1 MNVLMRLTTAC
12 VVLTLVCISLSS
24 PRALASQ
31 KEDFASLEAEAIR
44 ALRPESEL
52 FAERAALVA
61 RLQAGSER
69 APDANQRARL
79 ALLWLRAVR
88 SVLATIPF
96 GPSAEPT
103 SRDWLAR
110 HENVVVYSEP
120 AGQWLLIPEVIWKI
134 HNAHRSA
141 ASAEAIA
148 WFAIENGY
156 PGECEGYIPCYA
168 NIMNWLDGE
177 YLRRHPQGPHASVIA
192 DQVHSSLSESV
203 KRLSE
208 PDAKSYL
215 DPATDCGDLKSG
227 LVPLRQAIDKSNA
240 KSRAA
245 AINVVDVLLARC
257 R

>member
-1 MNVLMRLTTAC
+1 MA
-12 VVLTLVCISLSS
+12 VCISLQHSH
-24 PRALASQ
+24 AFASQ
-31 KEDFASLEAEAIR
+31 KEDFASLEAEATR
-44 ALRPESEL
+44 ALRPETEL
-52 FAERAALVA
+52 FAERTALVA
-61 RLQAGSER
+61 RLQVASER

-88 SVLATIPF
+88 WVLATITS
-96 GPSAEPT
+96 GPSPEEPY
-103 SRDWLAR
+103 RDWLGR
-110 HENVVVYSEP
+110 HQKVVVYSEP
-120 AGQWLLIPEVIWKI
+120 AGQWLLIPEVIWKV
-134 HNAHRSA
+134 HDAHRSA

-177 YLRRHPQGPHASVIA
+177 YLRRHPRGPHASESVER
-192 DQVHSSLSESV
+192 VHSSLSESV

-215 DPATDCGDLKSG
+215 NPSTDCGDLKSG
-227 LVPLRQAIDKSNA
+227 LVPLREAIDKSNA
-240 KSRAA
+240 ERRAA
-245 AINVVDVLLARC
+245 VVSVIDVLLERC

>member
-1 MNVLMRLTTAC
+1 MNVLMRRTTAC
-12 VVLTLVCISLSS
+12 LALMLVWISLSS

-61 RLQAGSER
+61 RLQAGSEG

-88 SVLATIPF
+88 WVLATITS
-96 GPSAEPT
+96 GPSPEEPH
-103 SRDWLAR
+103 RDWLAR
-110 HENVVVYSEP
+110 HEKLVVYSEP
-120 AGQWLLIPEVIWKI
+120 AGQWLLIPEVIWKV
-134 HNAHRSA
+134 HDAHRSS

-168 NIMNWLDGE
+168 NVMNWLDGE
-177 YLRRHPQGPHASVIA
+177 YLRRHPQGPHASEIVE
-192 DQVHSSLSESV
+192 QVRSSLSESV

-215 DPATDCGDLKSG
+215 NPSTDCGDLKSG
-227 LVPLRQAIDKSNA
+227 LVPLRQAIEKSNA
-240 KSRAA
+240 SRRTAA
-245 AINVVDVLLARC
+245 VTVIDVLLARC

>member
-1 MNVLMRLTTAC
+1 MA
-12 VVLTLVCISLSS
+12 VCISLQYS
-24 PRALASQ
+24 PAFASQ
-31 KEDFASLEAEAIR
+31 KEDFASLEAEATR
-44 ALRPESEL
+44 ALRPETEL

-88 SVLATIPF
+88 GVLATITS
-96 GPSAEPT
+96 GPSPEEPY
-103 SRDWLAR
+103 RDWLER
-110 HENVVVYSEP
+110 HQKVVVYSEP
-120 AGQWLLIPEVIWKI
+120 AGQWLLIPEVIWKV
-134 HNAHRSA
+134 HDAHRSA

-177 YLRRHPQGPHASVIA
+177 YLRRHPRGPHASEIVE
-192 DQVHSSLSESV
+192 QVHSSLSESV

-215 DPATDCGDLKSG
+215 NPSTDCGDLKSG
-227 LVPLRQAIDKSNA
+227 LVPLREAIDKSNA
-240 KSRAA
+240 GRRVAA
-245 AINVVDVLLARC
+245 VNVIDRLLERC